1 MLASNLE
8 TFFPLGPIKDGTQG
22 VLRSKCFGVAKTL
35 PQAEFISAED
45 VQSFRGPHL
54 ITSNG
59 DGGPKWTRTT
69 DLTIISRAL

>member
-22 VLRSKCFGVAKTL
+22 VLRSKRFGVAKTL

-54 ITSNG
+54 M
-59 DGGPKWTRTT
+59 
-69 DLTIISRAL
+69 